1 MLNKMSFE
9 IIHGDARLV
18 VPDLPPVHCVVTS
31 PPYYDKMRY
40 GKSQSEIGHEDG
52 VDAYVAE
59 LCDLFC
65 SIPLDPLG
73 SIWVNIGDKRCSRT
87 GGLLGVP
94 AAFQT
99 EMRRR
104 GFLLMDDVI
113 WAKGIVSRDG
123 TIVGNFMTE
132 PAPGRLN
139 GNGWE
144 SIFRFS
150 RSRDAWTD
158 MEAVAVH
165 RHNVDDVRY
174 LPKHLMT
181 IETSVEGRR
190 PTNVWSMPLGQTE
203 LKHFA
208 TFPPDFP
215 ERAIAMTCPPH
226 VTDDGVACRRVVE
239 MTEYDEGKR
248 GDRAFGKQ
256 GVLSEG
262 EQGEMRDRAGRQDT
276 GRRYVP
282 RKPVTVG
289 WSPDPTEVETWPG
302 VVLDPFAGVG
312 TVGPVALRLGRSFVG
327 IELYDEFADLAA
339 KHCMETVS
347 ELRRNH
353 EIYDWTPWSL
363 MR

>member
-1 MLNKMSFE
+1 MLEKLSFQV
-9 IIHGDARLV
+9 IRGDSRLV
-18 VPDLPPVHCVVTS
+18 VEDLPPVHCVVTS

-40 GKSQSEIGHEDG
+40 GTSDSEIGHEAG
-52 VDAYVAE
+52 VDAYVSE
-59 LCDLFC
+59 LCNLFE
-65 SIPLDPLG
+65 SINLHPLG

-94 AAFQT
+94 AAFQM

-113 WAKGIVSRDG
+113 WAKGVVGRDG
-123 TIVGNFMTE
+123 GVVGNFMTE

-144 SIFRFS
+144 SIFRFV
-150 RSRDAWTD
+150 RTRDAWTD

-165 RHNVDDVRY
+165 RHNVEDVRY
-174 LPKHLMT
+174 LPSHLMT

-190 PTNVWSMPLGQTE
+190 PPNVWSMPLGQTE

-208 TFPPDFP
+208 TFPVDLP

-226 VTDDGVACRRVVE
+226 VTADDVPCRRVVE
-239 MTEYDEGKR
+239 MVEYDEGKR
-248 GDRAFGKQ
+248 GSRTFGKQ
-256 GVLSEG
+256 GVLAEG

-289 WSPDPTEVETWPG
+289 WEPDPSVVETWPG
-302 VVLDPFAGVG
+302 IVLDPFAGVG
-312 TVGPVALRLGRSFVG
+312 TVGSVALMMGRSFVG
-327 IELYDEFADLAA
+327 VELYDEFADLAVR
-339 KHCMETVS
+339 HCLDTINK
-347 ELRRNH
+347 LRRDLDTC
-353 EIYDWTPWSL
+353 DWTPWSL